1 MATQPTTDAP
11 FGLQPNVAAGLA
23 WLFGLIGGLIM
34 LFGGGT
40 NKFVKWAAA
49 QSVTLWGGYIVLQ
62 ILLDIIVAFVH
73 ALALVLVP
81 VFMILGLAALVAWIY
96 TSIMGFQGKDIRL
109 PLISGFAQQIF
120 GGQLA

>member
-23 WLFGLIGGLIM
+23 WLFGIIGGLIM

-40 NKFVKWAAA
+40 NKFVKWAGA
-49 QSVTLWGGYIVLQ
+49 QSVTLWGAYIVLQ

-73 ALALVLVP
+73 ALALLMVP
-81 VFMILGLAALVAWIY
+81 VFMILGLAALVLWIY

-109 PLISGFAQQIF
+109 PVISGWAQQLF